1 MKDLF
6 RLLRYAR
13 PYLGKLVAA
22 LACAALA
29 ALMIVALASLVR
41 PLVNDVLRA
50 TPGAASLEG
59 KHQAP
64 GAGDA
69 FSILEFSNRLLGEG
83 WIVRMSRL
91 GQRLESKGRSTTFLT
106 IAVLILILYVVKG
119 VLTYF
124 STYYVRAVGLQVIL
138 DLRRDLYRRIQGQSP
153 AFFSSHP
160 TGLLISRLT
169 SDIARMQR
177 TVSGDLADVFR
188 LSFIIVGQVLWVFY
202 LYPKLSALCLIIL
215 PLVLYP
221 ITRFGRRLKVT
232 SRTSQE
238 KMADVTNILKETITG
253 NRIVKGFGMEEYE
266 VHRFTDALKK
276 VQRQELRGAR
286 LVSLSPPIM
295 EMVGAFA
302 AALLI
307 LYAGYQISRGAADA
321 GQFSSFLFSLGWLY
335 ASVKNLAKINNDFQ
349 QSMAA
354 THRVFEMMDAKVDVE
369 EKPGAPALSPFRD
382 RIRFEDVA
390 FRYDSKP
397 VLAGVDLS
405 MHSGQVVALVGGS
418 GTGKTSLVN
427 LLPRFYDVGAGRI
440 TIDGVDIRDVTLSSL
455 RSQIALVTQEILLFD
470 DTVRNNIAYG
480 RQDVPL
486 EEVEAAARAAY
497 AHDFVLRLPHGY
509 DTRLGEAGHLLSVGE
524 RQRISIARALLKNS
538 PILILDEATSALDT
552 ESEAMVQKALNNLMR
567 GRTVFVIAH
576 RLSTVRNASVIAVLE
591 GGRIVEQGSHD
602 ALLER
607 RGAYARLYEMQFRE
621 GTGTHG

>member
-1 MKDLF
+1 MKDLS

-22 LACAALA
+22 LVCAALA
-29 ALMIVALASLVR
+29 ALTIVALASLVR
-41 PLVNDVLRA
+41 PLVNDVLPTA
-50 TPGAASLEG
+50 PKAAVPEG
-59 KHQAP
+59 KSHHTADP
-64 GAGDA
+64 
-69 FSILEFSNRLLGEG
+69 FSVLDYSNRILGEG
-83 WIVRMSRL
+83 WIAKYSSL
-91 GQRLESKGRSTTFLT
+91 GQKLEDKGRSTTFLT
-106 IAVLILILYVVKG
+106 IAVLVLILYLLKG
-119 VLTYF
+119 FLNYF

-138 DLRRDLYRRIQGQSP
+138 DLRKDLYGRIQRQSP
-153 AFFSSHP
+153 AFFSANP

-188 LSFIIVGQVLWVFY
+188 LSFIIAGQVLWVFF
-202 LYPKLSALCLIIL
+202 LYPAMSALCLFVL
-215 PLVLYP
+215 PVILYP
-221 ITRFGRRLKVT
+221 IIRFGRRLKIT
-232 SRTSQE
+232 SRSSQE

-253 NRIVKGFGMEEYE
+253 NRIVKGFGMEDYE
-266 VHRFTDALKK
+266 VRRFTDALKK

-295 EMVGAFA
+295 EMVGALA
-302 AALLI
+302 AACLI
-307 LYAGYQISRGAADA
+307 GYAGYQISKGAVDA

-354 THRVFEMMDAKVDVE
+354 TRRVFEMMDAEVDVHE
-369 EKPGAPALSPFRD
+369 SPEAAVLAPFMNTIEFR
-382 RIRFEDVA
+382 EVS
-390 FRYDSKP
+390 FRYNAAP
-397 VLAGVDLS
+397 VLEGVNLQVQC
-405 MHSGQVVALVGGS
+405 GQVVAIVGGS
-418 GTGKTSLVN
+418 GAGKTTLVN
-427 LLPRFYDVGAGRI
+427 LLPRFYDVTSGAL
-440 TIDGVDIRDVTLSSL
+440 TIDGTDIRKVTLASL

-480 RQDVPL
+480 RQDVAR
-486 EEVEAAARAAY
+486 EAVESAARAAY
-497 AHDFVLRLPHGY
+497 AHDFIQKLPSGY

-552 ESEAMVQKALNNLMR
+552 ESESMVQKALNNLMH

-576 RLSTVRNASVIAVLE
+576 RLSTVRNADLITVLE
-591 GGRIVEQGSHD
+591 GGRIVEQGSHEI
-602 ALLER
+602 LLQK
-607 RGAYARLYEMQFRE
+607 RGAYARLYELQFRE

>member
-1 MKDLF
+1 MKDLS

-22 LACAALA
+22 LVCAALA
-29 ALMIVALASLVR
+29 ALTIVALASLVR
-41 PLVNDVLRA
+41 PLVNDVLP
-50 TPGAASLEG
+50 T
-59 KHQAP
+59 AP
-64 GAGDA
+64 GAEALESKSRHTSDP
-69 FSILEFSNRLLGEG
+69 FSVLDFSNRLLGEG
-83 WIVRMSRL
+83 WIARYSSI
-91 GQRLESKGRSTTFLT
+91 GQKLEAKGRSTTFLT
-106 IAVLILILYVVKG
+106 IAVLVLILYLVKG
-119 VLTYF
+119 FLTYF

-138 DLRRDLYRRIQGQSP
+138 DLRKDLYGRIQRQSP
-153 AFFSSHP
+153 AFFSANP

-188 LSFIIVGQVLWVFY
+188 LSFIIAGQVLWVFF
-202 LYPKLSALCLIIL
+202 LYPAMSALCLFVL
-215 PLVLYP
+215 PMILYP
-221 ITRFGRRLKVT
+221 IIRFGRRLKIT

-253 NRIVKGFGMEEYE
+253 NRIVKGFGMEDYE
-266 VHRFTDALKK
+266 VRRFTDALKK

-295 EMVGAFA
+295 EMVGALA
-302 AALLI
+302 AASLI
-307 LYAGYQISRGAADA
+307 GYAGYQISKGAVDA

-335 ASVKNLAKINNDFQ
+335 ASIKNLAKINNDFQ

-354 THRVFEMMDAKVDVE
+354 THRVFEMMDAEVDVKE
-369 EKPGAPALSPFRD
+369 SPSAAGLAPFTSTIEFR
-382 RIRFEDVA
+382 EVA
-390 FRYDSKP
+390 FRYKDSP
-397 VLAGVDLS
+397 VLEGVNLQVKC
-405 MHSGQVVALVGGS
+405 GQVIAIVGGS
-418 GTGKTSLVN
+418 GAGKTTLVN
-427 LLPRFYDVGAGRI
+427 LLPRFYDVTSGSV
-440 TIDGVDIRDVTLSSL
+440 TLDGTDIRNVTLVSL

-480 RQDVPL
+480 RQDVPRDA
-486 EEVEAAARAAY
+486 VESAARAAY
-497 AHDFVLRLPHGY
+497 AHDFIQKLPSGY

-552 ESEAMVQKALNNLMR
+552 ESESMVQKALNNLMQ

-576 RLSTVRNASVIAVLE
+576 RLSTVRNADLITVLE
-591 GGRIVEQGSHD
+591 GGRIVEQGSHEV
-602 ALLER
+602 LLQK
-607 RGAYARLYEMQFRE
+607 RGAYARLYELQFRE